1 MIRHHYCHHRL
12 GSNLP
17 TLVRQIDWP
26 RIFVEGPKSRPQTEA
41 PSPWPPRVGVDVVLV
56 WTTCTKCECPKF
68 ESSSLAM
75 IESASCT
82 RRAIAARRAIAR
94 AFGRCSCKCHPFPL
108 LDCTC
113 SWSRASRGRVD
124 TLLESILVRNE
135 SSWYRAVD

>member
-68 ESSSLAM
+68 ESSML